1 MKFQTSLI
9 LTILSAVSVR
19 ALPLHSQTKKNG
31 MSYPLHNGRIP
42 HVHGDVAIRSVRLLP
57 VSEDPE
63 AYELGSG
70 RRNPKAGEYGVGRKH
85 RAIAQ
90 LRQDRPLPVSEDPE
104 AYELG
109 SGRRN
114 PKAGE
119 YESGRTLPAGG
130 SGGIIRGEKGV
141 I

>member
-1 MKFQTSLI
+1 MKLQTSLI
-9 LTILSAVSVR
+9 LTVLSAVTVR
-19 ALPLHSQTKKNG
+19 ALPLHSQTKENG

-42 HVHGDVAIRSVRLLP
+42 HIHGDVAIRSDRPLP
-57 VSEDPE
+57 VAEDPE

-70 RRNPKAGEYGVGRKH
+70 RRNPKAGEFGVGRKPPRVGSH
-85 RAIAQ
+85 RATQ
-90 LRQDRPLPVSEDPE
+90 PRQRLPLPVSEDPE

-114 PKAGE
+114 PKASEHPG
-119 YESGRTLPAGG
+119 GRG
-130 SGGIIRGEKGV
+130 SQRPV